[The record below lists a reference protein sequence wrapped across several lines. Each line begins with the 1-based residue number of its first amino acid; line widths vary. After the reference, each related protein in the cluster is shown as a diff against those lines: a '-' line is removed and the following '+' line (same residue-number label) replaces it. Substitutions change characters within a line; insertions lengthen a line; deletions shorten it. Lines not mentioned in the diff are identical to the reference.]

1 MKTIVKG
8 TKKGGTAYGRLPGT
22 CGAAHRPLCFVSG
35 LLHLLCGEQAA
46 GSLYVLPARSPDGS
60 DDTCGSGNPGKP
72 VPSRRSS
79 GREIGRTG
87 YLMKPYQVDAAL
99 QAVEQA
105 GELLHMGRRVVHAGE
120 HDILEADAPLSAE
133 IVTAQQRYDIAHGK
147 ARSTGIISARCSGK
161 GL

>member
-1 MKTIVKG
+1 MAEYALKTIVKG

-60 DDTCGSGNPGKP
+60 DDTLAGKRIPESLHPP
-72 VPSRRSS
+72 VV
-79 GREIGRTG
+79 GTEIGRTG

-105 GELLHMGRRVVHAGE
+105 GYGASEKGAANQAQTNMQDGESFMPASTIYSKLTRRC
-120 HDILEADAPLSAE
+120 PPKS
-133 IVTAQQRYDIAHGK
+133 
-147 ARSTGIISARCSGK
+147 
-161 GL
+161 